1 MLGHLG
7 LELPA
12 AVQDRL
18 VDAFSDAG
26 RETPL
31 ETAAG
36 VGEALDVLR
45 ASGLKIGIVCDVGLT
60 PSPVLREHLERRGLL
75 AKFHHWSFS
84 DEVGAYKPDRRPFD
98 HALAGLGVSAA
109 EAAHVGDQRRTDVA
123 GALDAGWLA
132 VRYAGVFDDQ
142 DGSLPEAPVVVR
154 DHRALPEILQL
165 TPRYSGSP

>member
-142 DGSLPEAPVVVR
+142 DGSLPEAPVVVH
-154 DHRALPEILQL
+154 DHRALPETLQAGA
-165 TPRYSGSP
+165 PI